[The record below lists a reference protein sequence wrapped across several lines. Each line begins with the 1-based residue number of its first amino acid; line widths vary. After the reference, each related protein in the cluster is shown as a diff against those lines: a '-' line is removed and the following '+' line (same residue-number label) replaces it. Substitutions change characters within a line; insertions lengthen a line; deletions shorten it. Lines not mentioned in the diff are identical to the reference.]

1 MRRALA
7 VAAIA
12 VVGLIV
18 VVLAWRLLAG
28 RAASPEPTAAV
39 PAMAP
44 ATATAPASS
53 TGAAAPAATE
63 EPPAAPAGVLPAPA
77 LFPVAW
83 DDRGDFAAGLVS
95 GAQGVLGELPGA
107 TVYHL
112 DLTLDDSLTQLQGR
126 QEMHVT
132 NREEIP
138 LEEMV
143 LRLFPNLMGGR
154 AVVENVQVNGAP
166 VTPAYE
172 LQDSVLRVPLPA
184 PLAPGESLVLSFD
197 FDVTIP
203 RSGGGHYGTFIY
215 DEEILALAH
224 FYPLLA
230 VYDDEGWNVELPPE
244 GGDIV
249 YSESS
254 FYRARLTAPAG
265 VVLAASGVEA
275 TREEQ
280 GDRQIVTYLAG
291 PVRDFY
297 IAGSARYERTS
308 ATVGETTLHS
318 YTFPEY
324 ADVGEQVLAYAVA
337 AVESYE
343 AHFGPYPFTELDLGS
358 TPTAALGVEYPGIV
372 VNALRLYERQNP
384 FPPQVLESTTAHE
397 VAHQWFYSIVGNDQ
411 LDEPWLDESLAQY
424 ATLLYFAD
432 QYGAGG
438 ARGFRDSLVG
448 RWQSIEMAELP
459 VGLPVAEYSPQE
471 YSAIVYGRGGLFF
484 EALEAEMGEDDFAAF
499 LRAYYESQQWG
510 VATTESLRSVAEAS
524 CECDLGALFADWIYP
539 EGQDEGV
546 TDVEGEDRG

>member
-1 MRRALA
+1 M
-7 VAAIA
+7 
-12 VVGLIV
+12 
-18 VVLAWRLLAG
+18 
-28 RAASPEPTAAV
+28 
-39 PAMAP
+39 
-44 ATATAPASS
+44 
-53 TGAAAPAATE
+53 
-63 EPPAAPAGVLPAPA
+63 
-77 LFPVAW
+77 
-83 DDRGDFAAGLVS
+83 
-95 GAQGVLGELPGA
+95 
-107 TVYHL
+107 
-112 DLTLDDSLTQLQGR
+112 
-126 QEMHVT
+126 
-132 NREEIP
+132 
-138 LEEMV
+138 
-143 LRLFPNLMGGR
+143 
-154 AVVENVQVNGAP
+154 
-166 VTPAYE
+166 
-172 LQDSVLRVPLPA
+172 
-184 PLAPGESLVLSFD
+184 
-197 FDVTIP
+197 
-203 RSGGGHYGTFIY
+203 
-215 DEEILALAH
+215 
-224 FYPLLA
+224 
-230 VYDDEGWNVELPPE
+230 ELPPE

-384 FPPQVLESTTAHE
+384 FPPQVLDRRRHRWPTSGSTASWAMT
-397 VAHQWFYSIVGNDQ
+397 
-411 LDEPWLDESLAQY
+411 SLTSRGWTSRWPSTPRCSTSPTSTGKA
-424 ATLLYFAD
+424 
-432 QYGAGG
+432 
-438 ARGFRDSLVG
+438 ARGLPRFAG
-448 RWQSIEMAELP
+448 RPLAGIEMAELP

-510 VATTESLRSVAEAS
+510 IATTESLRSVAEAS